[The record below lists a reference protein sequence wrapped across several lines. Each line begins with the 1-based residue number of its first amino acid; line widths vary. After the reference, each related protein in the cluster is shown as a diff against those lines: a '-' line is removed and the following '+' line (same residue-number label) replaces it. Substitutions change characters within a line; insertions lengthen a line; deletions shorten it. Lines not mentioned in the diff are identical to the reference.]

1 MKKTFFCRVKLPMD
15 PGGLGAVI
23 GISVMV
29 AVVVGFQI
37 REVCE
42 KRKKKP
48 LTVKTPLLAV
58 EPPRPVLLTVRH
70 VKMNTIL
77 PPVKSSRKLL
87 LDSNNMTASRSLKI

>member
-1 MKKTFFCRVKLPMD
+1 MD

-37 REVCE
+37 IETCK

-58 EPPRPVLLTVRH
+58 ESSRPVILTVRH
-70 VKMNTIL
+70 VKMNKIL
-77 PPVKSSRKLL
+77 PPVKSMKRFVV
-87 LDSNNMTASRSLKI
+87 DNQNMTVSRSLKI